1 MKLHLSADLKK
12 RLVALAWPLFI
23 ETTLIMLIGSVD
35 TIMIA
40 RYSNDASGAI
50 GVGNQVIGLF
60 NLLFMVISV
69 GTSILVSQ
77 FIGAKLQKKV
87 SQVTVLS
94 LMINFILGS
103 FGMIILLLFNENF
116 LKLLQMESHLITFG
130 KTYVE
135 IVAIGSIFQA
145 LTFSAGAVIR
155 SYGFTK
161 IGMKASLIANLV
173 NVVLNYALIYGVS
186 FLSIPSMGVAGAA
199 IATLVSKIINFAIL
213 IYVLFKVIDKHL
225 TLSLLKPFPTNIMK
239 DILKIGLPSVGEN
252 MSYSLSQLVLT
263 GFITSIG
270 IIALNTKT
278 FYASI
283 AMFIYAFTLAMAH
296 ASSIMVGNLTGSNQ
310 NEESYKVGIYSTKIA
325 MIVTLSMN
333 IIIAIAIVPLMKI
346 FTDNQAIIDLAKMI
360 VLIDIAL
367 EIGRAVNILIG
378 NTLKA
383 SGDIRFPVFIAILIS
398 WTIMLPLGYL
408 FGIYLHLGLMGIW
421 IAMAI
426 DEVFRGTILLIRWVS
441 RKWQNRSFV
450 KQHQGE

>member
-1 MKLHLSADLKK
+1 
-12 RLVALAWPLFI
+12 
-23 ETTLIMLIGSVD
+23 
-35 TIMIA
+35 
-40 RYSNDASGAI
+40 
-50 GVGNQVIGLF
+50 
-60 NLLFMVISV
+60 
-69 GTSILVSQ
+69 
-77 FIGAKLQKKV
+77 
-87 SQVTVLS
+87 
-94 LMINFILGS
+94 
-103 FGMIILLLFNENF
+103 
-116 LKLLQMESHLITFG
+116 
-130 KTYVE
+130 
-135 IVAIGSIFQA
+135 
-145 LTFSAGAVIR
+145 
-155 SYGFTK
+155 
-161 IGMKASLIANLV
+161 
-173 NVVLNYALIYGVS
+173 
-186 FLSIPSMGVAGAA
+186 
-199 IATLVSKIINFAIL
+199 
-213 IYVLFKVIDKHL
+213 
-225 TLSLLKPFPTNIMK
+225 
-239 DILKIGLPSVGEN
+239 
-252 MSYSLSQLVLT
+252 LSQLVLT

-283 AMFIYAFTLAMAH
+283 AMFIYAITLAMAH